1 MPKHK
6 HPTYPDTETPILIGD
21 IVVEPHGRNH
31 DKGLYPY
38 VVTAINDKMIA
49 LQSLIDDSVKNTYP
63 CLVRLAS
70 KEEQQKLTDTMSPE
84 AIDAWKRDM
93 EAKGASILCIHDPN
107 DANKSSYHLVIMPEG
122 RDTKDFR
129 VKDLIRG
136 LVSERSLDDYTHD
149 DVHAISVGELKQ
161 LYIIEN
167 LILKEP
173 MIIEATPMTTL
184 EKAYETLDNLERYGG
199 MEEEDSNAIEDAFQE
214 LASKLGIELP
224 ERTHCDP
231 YEDEYYY
238 DD

>member
-1 MPKHK
+1 
-6 HPTYPDTETPILIGD
+6 
-21 IVVEPHGRNH
+21 
-31 DKGLYPY
+31 
-38 VVTAINDKMIA
+38 
-49 LQSLIDDSVKNTYP
+49 
-63 CLVRLAS
+63 
-70 KEEQQKLTDTMSPE
+70 
-84 AIDAWKRDM
+84 
-93 EAKGASILCIHDPN
+93 
-107 DANKSSYHLVIMPEG
+107 MPEG

-173 MIIEATPMTTL
+173 MVIEATPMTTL